1 MPNGPPLGMGVYN
14 VFPHAGRLWLFL
26 LLGLGGCAQD
36 QKLVLPPVLPEPAR
50 ASRVDEIPEVQEKA
64 PAALRIEH
72 LETVPAVGAHPPPA
86 AAAQATEL
94 PQGMFSLNADG
105 LPLNRFVH
113 LALGEVLGLTYSM
126 DKAVANR
133 TDLVTVHLAQPV
145 EAERLLGLVDGALNL
160 FDVAVL
166 SGKDG
171 IRVVPKAQLRTTM
184 PEFSQAQA
192 RSLVKLGRVI
202 EFLPLTYAEPT
213 EVLGFARHFI
223 QQGTIGDV
231 SINKR
236 LNALIAIGEPD
247 RVAQFRAAVALI
259 DRPRLQGRHLRLI
272 RPVYW
277 QVEALAEVLQET
289 LPAQGIPV
297 DAAEAKNNAMLLIPV
312 KQINALIVAAPQE
325 TWLEALLSLVRRLDT
340 VAAVGS
346 GRKHFVYF
354 VRNARAEELGE
365 VIQQIVTG
373 KASRKPAQPEDDDG
387 GEGGDE
393 GERGAAEPSTAASM
407 LTPEVEKKAGFVASS
422 DGKLVVIADTI
433 RNALIFVGEA
443 DAYRSIRH
451 LLETLDR
458 RPRQVLIEATV
469 AEITLNEATE
479 FGVEWLLKNVDG
491 GGSKE
496 GTLSTL
502 DGLNLGG
509 GGLTYT
515 LVDAAGDVRLRLN
528 AMASDGR
535 VKILSSPRV
544 LATDN
549 EQARIQVGDQIQI
562 IDQEVS
568 DVSGGTPV
576 GTDVVRTF
584 KSVDTGV
591 ILEITPTINEG
602 GLVQLHLH
610 QEVSEARSSGGGGAG
625 IDIFKRTVDTTM
637 VAKSGQTVLIG
648 GLISRN
654 ENTTKT
660 KVPLLGDIPLLG
672 HLFSSTQITDD
683 VTEMLVL
690 ITPHIITGPEDAEF
704 LTRAFREQ
712 LGWEA
717 HEALNAAPA
726 AASGKLRGLLQ

>member
-14 VFPHAGRLWLFL
+14 VSPHAGRLCLFL

-36 QKLVLPPVLPEPAR
+36 QRLVLPPVLPEPAR
-50 ASRVDEIPEVQEKA
+50 ASLADEIPEAQEKA
-64 PAALRIEH
+64 PPALRIEH
-72 LETVPAVGAHPPPA
+72 LETVPPVGAHPPPA

-133 TDLVTVHLAQPV
+133 TDPVTVHLAQPV
-145 EAERLLGLVDGALNL
+145 EAKRLLGLVDDALNL
-160 FDVAVL
+160 FEVALL

-171 IRVVPKAQLRTTM
+171 IRVAPKAQLRTTM

-236 LNALIAIGEPD
+236 LNALIVIGEPN

-259 DRPRLQGRHLRLI
+259 DRPRLQGHHLRLI

-312 KQINALIVAAPQE
+312 KQINALIVAAPQK

-373 KASRKPAQPEDDDG
+373 KAARKPAQPED
-387 GEGGDE
+387 GEE
-393 GERGAAEPSTAASM
+393 GGAAEPSTAASM
-407 LTPEVEKKAGFVASS
+407 LTPDVEKKAGFVASS
-422 DGKLVVIADTI
+422 DGELVVIADTI

-469 AEITLNEATE
+469 AEVKLNEATE
-479 FGVEWLLKNVDG
+479 FGAEWLLKNVDG

-496 GTLSTL
+496 GTLRTL
-502 DGLNLGG
+502 GGLNLGS

-515 LVDAAGDVRLRLN
+515 LVDAANQVRLSLN
-528 AMASDGR
+528 ALASDGR

-549 EQARIQVGDQIQI
+549 EQARIQVGNQIQI

-568 DVSGGTPV
+568 DVSGTTAG
-576 GTDVVRTF
+576 GADVVRTF

-654 ENTTKT
+654 ENITKT
-660 KVPLLGDIPLLG
+660 KVPLLGDVPVLG
-672 HLFSSTQITDD
+672 YLFSSTQMTDD

-690 ITPHIITGPEDAEF
+690 ITPHIISGPEDAEF

-726 AASGKLRGLLQ
+726 TAPGKLRGLLQ